1 MSCREKIT
9 VQKVRRV
16 QGVILNDLII
26 PVQIFAFDTILKLSR
41 KLKVRTFIMIEGSKT
56 PKSSP
61 QCWK

>member
-9 VQKVRRV
+9 VQKVCRV

-41 KLKVRTFIMIEGSKT
+41 KLK
-56 PKSSP
+56 
-61 QCWK
+61 